1 MWKSAVEVWQTSP
14 IYGAGYSTFISY
26 AKEHVPETY
35 AVNNEVGDYTSMH
48 NAFFNTLAFQGIL
61 GFVLFLLITFRIIQY
76 VLVPVFKKSDS
87 DSLYLIA
94 ILAVAGTVL
103 ISMLLLL
110 DGIYTNSPSAFALW
124 VFSGYLV
131 QYSYQVRREEK
142 G

>member
-1 MWKSAVEVWQTSP
+1 MKWVIIQ
-14 IYGAGYSTFISY
+14 Y
-26 AKEHVPETY
+26 AQCI
-35 AVNNEVGDYTSMH
+35 
-48 NAFFNTLAFQGIL
+48 FNTLAFQGIL

-110 DGIYTNSPSAFALW
+110 DGIYTNSQVLLRYGCSVVIWYNIHIRFVERKRDEKA
-124 VFSGYLV
+124 SGRIYHGWKI
-131 QYSYQVRREEK
+131 RRN
-142 G
+142 

>member
-1 MWKSAVEVWQTSP
+1 
-14 IYGAGYSTFISY
+14 
-26 AKEHVPETY
+26 
-35 AVNNEVGDYTSMH
+35 MH
-48 NAFFNTLAFQGIL
+48 FLIL
-61 GFVLFLLITFRIIQY
+61 WHFRESLICSFLLITFRIIQY
-76 VLVPVFKKSDS
+76 VLVPVFKKSGS

-110 DGIYTNSPSAFALW
+110 DGIYTNSLSAFALW